1 MGENADRRM
10 GSGRWRR
17 RCAGGLILAL
27 AAGLGGGFEAIG
39 VPGEAAAAENESSKP
54 ERRRRIPN
62 INETTWRRL
71 AEVQEHIDV
80 DEWAESKQILD
91 SMLERSRRYNGNEL
105 GQIHN
110 LLAHV
115 NYELGDVQATI
126 HHYEQVVAQMP
137 DISEALENT
146 TLSQLSRLYYGEGN
160 KLEGEA
166 AVVWYRKALD
176 TIMIWLEKNEN
187 PGPDAHFYIAQ
198 IYYQMQDFPNA
209 IVRLEQ
215 LVALAHERD
224 ITVKESWLTM
234 LQFLH
239 LEQENWP
246 RVIEILEVLVRDY
259 PKRAYWMNLASVY
272 GEVDELDKQ
281 LWTLEAA
288 HVGGYLEQESDWRT
302 YGSVLLQNDIPNRA
316 SKFLQIGVDSEVIQ
330 PTVANLQVLGTAY
343 QLSQDVDKAIPI
355 FEQAARSAEDGR
367 TYNMLSG
374 LYLQRD
380 RFTECVDAAERAL
393 DKGGLTSAI
402 DTKIT
407 MGTCQFNLDKLED
420 ARETFVSV
428 RRDARRNGERTEERN
443 AAQWVTY
450 IDSET
455 RRREALEN

>member
-1 MGENADRRM
+1 MRK
-10 GSGRWRR
+10 SFGRQCGQ
-17 RCAGGLILAL
+17 CAGGLILAL
-27 AAGLGGGFEAIG
+27 AAGIGGGFGAIG
-39 VPGEAAAAENESSKP
+39 IPGEAAAAESASARP

-62 INETTWRRL
+62 INEATWRRL

-80 DEWAESKQILD
+80 DEWPQAKQVLEG
-91 SMLERSRRYNGNEL
+91 MLERSRRYNGNEL

-115 NYELGDVQATI
+115 SYELGDVQATI
-126 HHYEQVVAQMP
+126 RHYEQVVAQMP
-137 DISEALENT
+137 DISEAMENT

-160 KLEGEA
+160 KVEGEA
-166 AVVWYRKALD
+166 AMVWYRKALE
-176 TIMIWLEKNEN
+176 TIMVWLGKNEN

-209 IVRLEQ
+209 IARLEQ
-215 LVALAHERD
+215 LVALALERG
-224 ITVKESWLTM
+224 IAVKESWWTM

-239 LEQENWP
+239 LEEENWP

-288 HVGGYLEQESDWRT
+288 HVGGYLDQEADWRT

-316 SKFLQIGVDSEVIQ
+316 SKFLQVGIDSEMIQ
-330 PTVANLQVLGTAY
+330 PTTSNLQVLGTAY
-343 QLSQDVDKAIPI
+343 QLSQDVDKAIPV
-355 FEQAARSAEDGR
+355 FEQAARSADDGR

-393 DKGGLTSAI
+393 DKGGLVNDI

-407 MGTCQFNLDKLED
+407 LGTCQFNLDKLED
-420 ARETFVSV
+420 ARATFVSV
-428 RRDARRNGERTEERN
+428 RQDARRQGERTEERN

-455 RRREALEN
+455 RRREALER